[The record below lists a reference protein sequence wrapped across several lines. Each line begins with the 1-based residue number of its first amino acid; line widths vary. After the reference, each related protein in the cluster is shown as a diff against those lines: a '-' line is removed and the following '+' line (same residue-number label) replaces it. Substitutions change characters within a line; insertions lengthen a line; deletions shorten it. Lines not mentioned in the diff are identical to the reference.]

1 MGLFFMWKHLIK
13 TLFLTSTKENSSRK
27 NQFKLRYMRCQYW
40 NLLKI
45 LAKIFVKILQKI
57 STFVRFIKIAAIKTL
72 IQLSCLLLSIAY
84 LGKCKSD
91 LYWSPNW
98 NWWYNR
104 RHLGESPRIFSIL
117 GILPYRHTGRKNKHR
132 WRSFWWKLLHVLI
145 NAESE
150 DKNFISSSLRRDF
163 SSRNNDSVTL
173 VLDTFNDGT
182 TAFLFG
188 TNPEGVR
195 REALISNGGNN
206 FPRDFNR
213 SGTSSGKQKWKKTAW
228 GYVTEMKIPYRV
240 YAIPTNA
247 TQWRVNVYRRL
258 VQQTI

>member
-1 MGLFFMWKHLIK
+1 M
-13 TLFLTSTKENSSRK
+13 
-27 NQFKLRYMRCQYW
+27 
-40 NLLKI
+40 
-45 LAKIFVKILQKI
+45 
-57 STFVRFIKIAAIKTL
+57 
-72 IQLSCLLLSIAY
+72 LLSIALLGQNAKAIYTDRPIEIDGIIEDTWEKAPESSPFWEYFPTDTLRAKEQTQVKILFDESY
-84 LGKCKSD
+84 L
-91 LYWSPNW
+91 Y
-98 NWWYNR
+98 
-104 RHLGESPRIFSIL
+104 
-117 GILPYRHTGRKNKHR
+117 
-132 WRSFWWKLLHVLI
+132 VLI

-213 SGTSSGKQKWKKTAW
+213 SWDVKWQAEVKKTDW
-228 GYVTEMKIPYRV
+228 GYVTEMKIPLSSLRY
-240 YAIPTNA
+240 PDNA
-247 TQWRVNVYRRL
+247 TQWRVNVYRSEIGANRQSSWANIPRNQIIAGLAYMKTLDFEKAYPKPKSHLLSFRL
-258 VQQTI
+258 LVE

>member
-1 MGLFFMWKHLIK
+1 M
-13 TLFLTSTKENSSRK
+13 
-27 NQFKLRYMRCQYW
+27 
-40 NLLKI
+40 
-45 LAKIFVKILQKI
+45 
-57 STFVRFIKIAAIKTL
+57 
-72 IQLSCLLLSIAY
+72 LLSIALLGQNAKAIYTDRPIEIDGIIEDTWEKAPESSPFWEYFPTDTLRAKEQTQVKILFDESY
-84 LGKCKSD
+84 L
-91 LYWSPNW
+91 Y
-98 NWWYNR
+98 
-104 RHLGESPRIFSIL
+104 
-117 GILPYRHTGRKNKHR
+117 
-132 WRSFWWKLLHVLI
+132 VLI

-213 SGTSSGKQKWKKTAW
+213 SWDVKWQAEVKKTDW
-228 GYVTEMKIPYRV
+228 GYVTERKIP
-240 YAIPTNA
+240 
-247 TQWRVNVYRRL
+247 L
-258 VQQTI
+258 SS